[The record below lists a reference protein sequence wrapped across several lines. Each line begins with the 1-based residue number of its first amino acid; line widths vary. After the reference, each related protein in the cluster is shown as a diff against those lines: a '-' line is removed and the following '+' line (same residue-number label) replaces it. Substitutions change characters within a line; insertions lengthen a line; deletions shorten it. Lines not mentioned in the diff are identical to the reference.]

1 MSDNPGIGKQVAS
14 SVVCTTHDCFIL
26 SSLPRSCL
34 CDTYCPKLHP
44 LSFGLWGFVKAD
56 VKQAEQQESA
66 LGLSMS

>member
-26 SSLPRSCL
+26 SSLPRSCFW
-34 CDTYCPKLHP
+34 DTYCN
-44 LSFGLWGFVKAD
+44 SILWRFVKAD